1 MNIWDFAMEEGGNW
15 DFKSIFSV
23 KSLSREELRDSLLLT
38 LAYSTARAC
47 PRFLAMC
54 RHLPSINRGFY
65 CTSKS

>member
-1 MNIWDFAMEEGGNW
+1 MEEGGNW

-23 KSLSREELRDSLLLT
+23 KSLSREELGDSLLLT
-38 LAYSTARAC
+38 LAHQTARVC

-54 RHLPSINRGFY
+54 RHLSSINRGLY